1 MARVSR
7 RRRVEP
13 APVRKSGPNWVVGGL
28 AAIGALV
35 AGYLTWLKQSGASA
49 AFCAAGSGC
58 DIVQAS
64 RYALFLGVPTAMWG
78 LVLYLVIG
86 GLAVAGFGW
95 RKWLAAFLLAF
106 GGVGFSIYLTA
117 LAVFE
122 LGATCVW
129 CVSSGVILILLSAA
143 LWRVRPIPPD
153 RKTPLSFPRLGTYGG
168 LAALGAAVAGAFVF
182 AAPISAPAGY
192 AAALARH
199 LADTRAVMYGAFW

>member
-35 AGYLTWLKQSGASA
+35 AGYLTWLKQRGASA

-64 RYALFLGVPTAMWG
+64 RYALFLGVPTALWG

-86 GLAVAGFGW
+86 GLAVSGLGW
-95 RKWLAAFLLAF
+95 RRWLAAFLLAC
-106 GGVGFSIYLTA
+106 GGVGFSIYLTG

-129 CVSSGVILILLSAA
+129 CLSSGAILLLLTVV
-143 LWRVRPIPPD
+143 LWRVRPNPPG
-153 RKTPLSFPRLGTYGG
+153 RKTPVSLPRFGAYGA
-168 LAALGAAVAGAFVF
+168 LAAVGAAVAGAFVF
-182 AAPISAPAGY
+182 AAPISEPPGY
-192 AAALARH
+192 STALARH
-199 LADTRAVMYGAFW
+199 LADT